1 VIEHKK
7 VVKERKFENNFQDFP
22 EVNHQLV
29 SRGWHML
36 INLIGE
42 GNDRLSREFYAHA
55 NRAKDSDPYPS
66 TCVVHGAQVDN
77 SARALNQFLGLPHVE
92 NCVVRMRRRF
102 WDASNASDMD
112 EMKNHRCLPGTT
124 WFCGQT
130 TTQRVRL
137 QRLNPEARVWVEF
150 LVRNLE
156 PSGNSSEVTVIQ
168 MILIDAI
175 CAGEAV
181 DLGLILRD
189 SLQMVADK
197 KAS

>member
-1 VIEHKK
+1 LH
-7 VVKERKFENNFQDFP
+7 
-22 EVNHQLV
+22 
-29 SRGWHML
+29 
-36 INLIGE
+36 
-42 GNDRLSREFYAHA
+42 
-55 NRAKDSDPYPS
+55 
-66 TCVVHGAQVDN
+66 
-77 SARALNQFLGLPHVE
+77 
-92 NCVVRMRRRF
+92 
-102 WDASNASDMD
+102 
-112 EMKNHRCLPGTT
+112 
-124 WFCGQT
+124 
-130 TTQRVRL
+130 
-137 QRLNPEARVWVEF
+137 RLNPEARVWVEF